1 MADISVLELD
11 ALWAEFHSVVNMT
24 SEELS
29 AWLTTAADADD
40 GDTSPAR
47 ADSATGE
54 RVLAILRKRR
64 TDLTDEDVRVMYAV
78 VDAVEAERDGDSPS
92 GGGGR
97 RSRDRL
103 MMMGHDPRRAG

>member
-29 AWLTTAADADD
+29 AWLTTADEADD
-40 GDTSPAR
+40 GGAPPAD

-64 TDLTDEDVRVMYAV
+64 TDLTDEDIRVMYEV
-78 VDAVEAERDGDSPS
+78 VDAVEEEGDGSSPS
-92 GGGGR
+92 GDGR
-97 RSRDRL
+97 RSRNRL
-103 MMMGHDPRRAG
+103 MRMGHDPLRAG